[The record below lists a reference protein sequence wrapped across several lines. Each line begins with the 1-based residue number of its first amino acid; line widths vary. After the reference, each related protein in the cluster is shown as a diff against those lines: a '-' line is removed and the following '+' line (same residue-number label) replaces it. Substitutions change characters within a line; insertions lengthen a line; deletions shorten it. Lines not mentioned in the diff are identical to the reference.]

1 MNPPTLSFPYPLSC
15 KIYHPTILK
24 ESGEGPL
31 QPLNKGLQTTYVR
44 KERLPSRIHF
54 TTETVK
60 VLQLL
65 VLDIVED
72 NN

>member
-1 MNPPTLSFPYPLSC
+1 MNPPTLSSPYPLSG

-24 ESGEGPL
+24 DSWEGSL
-31 QPLNKGLQTTYVR
+31 QPINKGLQTKYVR
-44 KERLPSRIHF
+44 KECLLNRIHF
-54 TTETVK
+54 MTETVK